1 MSRDPYEDHGF
12 TRKGLIEAVRLGEGR
27 FTKRELARA
36 LGLSGD
42 QKRVLKDALRALE
55 TEGAIR
61 KTGAKAYDIAGGLPA
76 VSVLEVYDR
85 DVDGEFLCRPVKAE
99 LQGPV
104 IRLAPERKS
113 GRSRPAGVGDRV
125 LARLTP
131 DEEGGYDAEVMR
143 VLGQVSERILCVLRQ
158 SGPGEA
164 RLVPVNRRARH
175 ELIPARGETRKAAD
189 GDLVSVRIASERRHG
204 LKTAVIEEVIGRAD
218 SPRAGSVIAMA
229 EHDVPDGFADAELK
243 EVKAVRPVTM
253 GRRTDLRDIPL
264 ITIDPH
270 DARDHDDAVWAA
282 PDEDPAN
289 SGGWI
294 VIVAIADVAAYV
306 RPGSALDKG
315 ARKRGVSVYLP
326 DRVVPMLPER
336 LSNDLCSLKEGEER
350 PCLAVRMVF
359 DRDGAKR
366 SHAFMRGWMRSA
378 AGLSYEDAQAA
389 IDGKGKG
396 KAETLLEGVLKPLWG
411 AYGALRRARAR
422 REPLEIDAPERK
434 IQIGEDGSVQGV
446 NLRERFDAH
455 KLIEEMM
462 IQANVA
468 AAEALEEKRTPQI
481 YRIHDEPGAQK
492 LESLADFLPHV
503 GLKWTRGDRVTP
515 ARFNVVLK
523 AAEGSEH
530 YETVN
535 EVVLRSQSQAVYD
548 INNIGH
554 FGLNLAR
561 YSHFTSPI
569 RRYADLTIHRAL
581 IRAYGLGDDGQ
592 SDEERSQLE
601 AIAEETSTN
610 ERRAMAAERDAVD
623 RFIAGWLSA
632 RTGGEFDGRIT
643 AVTRF
648 GLFVRL
654 DETGADGLCPIS
666 QLGDEYFVHD
676 EAAHALVGQRT
687 GGRFRLGLR
696 VKVRLVEATPVTGG
710 LIFDML
716 TAPEPGRPDQGRT
729 QARSGRKGFERRA
742 GGAQKKPHGR
752 RKR

>member
-1 MSRDPYEDHGF
+1 MSRDPYEAHGF
-12 TRKGLIEAVRLGEGR
+12 TRKGLIEAIRLGEGR

-36 LGLSGD
+36 LKLSGD
-42 QKRVLKDALRALE
+42 QRIGLKDALRELE
-55 TEGAIR
+55 AEGVIR
-61 KTGAKAYDIAGGLPA
+61 KTGAKAYDLAGGLPP
-76 VSVLEVYDR
+76 VSVLEVFDR
-85 DVDGEFLCRPVKAE
+85 DVDGEFLCQPVKAE
-99 LQGPV
+99 LRGPV

-113 GRSRPAGVGDRV
+113 GRTRPAGVGDRV
-125 LARLTP
+125 LAKLIP
-131 DEEGGYDAEVMR
+131 DEEGGYDAEVIR
-143 VLGQVSERILCVLRQ
+143 VLGQASERVLCVLRL

-164 RLVPVNRRARH
+164 RLIPVDKRARH
-175 ELIPARGETRKAAD
+175 ELIPARGEARKASD
-189 GDLVSVRIASERRHG
+189 GDLVSVRVESERRHG

-218 SPRAGSVIAMA
+218 SPRAGSIIAMA
-229 EHDVPDGFADAELK
+229 EHGVPEGFSDAELK
-243 EVKAVRPVTM
+243 EVEAIRPAKM
-253 GRRTDLRDIPL
+253 GNRTDLRDIPL

-282 PDEDPAN
+282 PDDDQKNA
-289 SGGWI
+289 GGWV

-306 RPGSALDKG
+306 RAGSPLDKG
-315 ARKRGVSVYLP
+315 ARNRGVSVYLP
-326 DRVVPMLPER
+326 DRVAPMLPER

-366 SHAFMRGWMRSA
+366 GHTFMRGWMRSA
-378 AGLSYEDAQAA
+378 ASLSYEDAQDA
-389 IDGKGKG
+389 IDGRGKG
-396 KAETLLEGVLKPLWG
+396 KAETLLDGVLKPLWG
-411 AYGALRRARAR
+411 AYAALKLARGR

-434 IQIGEDGSVQGV
+434 IVIGEDGSVQGV
-446 NLRERFDAH
+446 KLRDRFDAH

-462 IQANVA
+462 IQANVS
-468 AAEALEEKRTPQI
+468 AAEALEEKRTAQI
-481 YRIHDEPGAQK
+481 YRVHDEPGTQK
-492 LESLADFLPHV
+492 LENLAEFLPHV

-523 AAEGSEH
+523 AAEGGEH

-548 INNIGH
+548 TNNLGH
-554 FGLNLAR
+554 FGLNLDR

-581 IRAYGLGDDGQ
+581 IRAYKLGDDGQ

-601 AIAEETSTN
+601 AIAEETTAN

-623 RFIAGWLSA
+623 RYIAGWLAS
-632 RTGGEFDGRIT
+632 RTGGEFEGRIT
-643 AVTRF
+643 GVTRF

-666 QLGDEYFVHD
+666 QLGDEYFAHD
-676 EAAHALVGQRT
+676 EGAHALVGQRT

-716 TAPEPGRPDQGRT
+716 TPPEAGDPNRGRT
-729 QARSGRKGFERRA
+729 SARSGRKGFERRP
-742 GGAQKKPHGR
+742 GGRPNKSHGR
-752 RKR
+752 RKN